1 MTTLGDTA
9 PGLTLAILVL
19 GADFNVSAEEKRTLS
34 QLVWHLFRKGNDF
47 VLNDLMKIE
56 AKENQID
63 IITLIRLKCEDVEK
77 AISALETRNHMKAS
91 LELVEAL
98 VSDMDDLE
106 FMFWYG
112 VSLYASLSDNDS
124 SQINQNMGEL
134 EIDFLRLIQANHPK
148 LKDYTFVQI
157 VNAAR
162 NHVAKAL

>member
-34 QLVWHLFRKGNDF
+34 QLVWHLFRKGNDL
-47 VLNDLMKIE
+47 VLKDLMKIE
-56 AKENQID
+56 TKENQLD
-63 IITLIRLKCEDVEK
+63 IITLIRLKCEEVEK

-98 VSDMDDLE
+98 VSNMDDLE

>member
-1 MTTLGDTA
+1 VTTLGDTA

-34 QLVWHLFRKGNDF
+34 QLVWHLFRKGNDL
-47 VLNDLMKIE
+47 VLKDLMKIE
-56 AKENQID
+56 TKENQLD
-63 IITLIRLKCEDVEK
+63 IITLIRLKCEEVEK

-98 VSDMDDLE
+98 VSNMDDLE

>member
-98 VSDMDDLE
+98 VSTMDDLE

>member
-34 QLVWHLFRKGNDF
+34 QLIWHLLRKSNNF
-47 VLNDLMKIE
+47 VLKDLMKIE

-98 VSDMDDLE
+98 VSNMDDLE

>member
-1 MTTLGDTA
+1 MTTLADTA

-34 QLVWHLFRKGNDF
+34 QLIWHLFRKGNDL
-47 VLNDLMKIE
+47 VLKDLMKIE
-56 AKENQID
+56 TKENQLD
-63 IITLIRLKCEDVEK
+63 IITLIRLKCEEVEK

-98 VSDMDDLE
+98 VSNMDDLE

>member
-34 QLVWHLFRKGNDF
+34 QLVWHLFRKGNDS
-47 VLNDLMKIE
+47 VLKDLMKIE
-56 AKENQID
+56 TKENQID
-63 IITLIRLKCEDVEK
+63 IITLIRLKCEEVEK

-98 VSDMDDLE
+98 VSNMDDLE

>member
-98 VSDMDDLE
+98 VSNMDDLE

>member
-34 QLVWHLFRKGNDF
+34 QLIWHLFRKGNDF
-47 VLNDLMKIE
+47 VLKDLMKIE

-98 VSDMDDLE
+98 VSNMDDLE

>member
-34 QLVWHLFRKGNDF
+34 QLVWHLFRKGNDL
-47 VLNDLMKIE
+47 VLKDLMKIE
-56 AKENQID
+56 TKENQID
-63 IITLIRLKCEDVEK
+63 IITLIRMKCEEVEK

-98 VSDMDDLE
+98 VSNMDDLE